1 MYLIVQIKSL
11 KTYILFIKVLLYAP
25 LFCNRCLVKALVTPT
40 LKIQE
45 KKSFTDY
52 KTLLCASVVGPSVH
66 LVLVPVFL
74 LIYYIFSFFS
84 FFVIF
89 YFDLFNFLFHLFV
102 NIPAIFQFNL
112 FLCPLPGCCLYNFFV
127 PCDF

>member
-1 MYLIVQIKSL
+1 MYLNVQIKSL
-11 KTYILFIKVLLYAP
+11 KTYSLFTKVLLYAP
-25 LFCNRCLVKALVTPT
+25 LFCNRCLVNVLVTPT

-74 LIYYIFSFFS
+74 LVYYIFPFF
-84 FFVIF
+84 
-89 YFDLFNFLFHLFV
+89 FLFL
-102 NIPAIFQFNL
+102 
-112 FLCPLPGCCLYNFFV
+112 
-127 PCDF
+127 